1 MTGLLA
7 GVLLLPKV
15 YNDDTV
21 SPGWLGLVVFLALA
35 VATFFLL
42 RSMFRHLKK
51 VPRTFPAPGP
61 GERATDAPQTGPGDA
76 TSSKG

>member
-1 MTGLLA
+1 MTALVA

-15 YNDDTV
+15 YDDDTV

-42 RSMFRHLKK
+42 RSMFRHLRK
-51 VPRTFPAPGP
+51 VPKTFDEPDPGQPA
-61 GERATDAPQTGPGDA
+61 DAPRPGGDVPPA
-76 TSSKG
+76 QR